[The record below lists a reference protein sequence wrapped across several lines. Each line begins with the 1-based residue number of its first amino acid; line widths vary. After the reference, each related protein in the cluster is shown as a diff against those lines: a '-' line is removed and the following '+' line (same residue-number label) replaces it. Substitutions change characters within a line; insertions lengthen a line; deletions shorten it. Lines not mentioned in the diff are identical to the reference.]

1 MTSPMFVPVFL
12 EIRYDPSTPT
22 QPQQTV
28 VIPDRLANSLPIY
41 GLSEQGCRCFNWA
54 SDISEHITST
64 GMKKVAAT
72 MSLT

>member
-1 MTSPMFVPVFL
+1 MTSPVFVPVFL

-41 GLSEQGCRCFNWA
+41 GLQSKA
-54 SDISEHITST
+54 VAAST
-64 GMKKVAAT
+64 GRLISQST
-72 MSLT
+72 LHPWE